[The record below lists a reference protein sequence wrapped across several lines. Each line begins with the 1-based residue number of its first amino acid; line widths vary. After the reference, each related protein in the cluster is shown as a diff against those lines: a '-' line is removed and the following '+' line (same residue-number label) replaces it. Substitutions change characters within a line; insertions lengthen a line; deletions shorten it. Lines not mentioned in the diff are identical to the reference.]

1 MRSFLTAALC
11 FWAFGAVSQNKAGET
26 KEFNAYGRDG
36 KTIIA
41 KVLTN
46 NSAKCNLFLVKVIQR
61 DESANNYATTIYFG
75 NKGTGPLTDIRILL
89 KFSKPVV
96 SVMPHFA
103 TAFKSTNGLSDDHN
117 TYAFKA
123 GRLERDAGSAI
134 VIYFTIKSKD
144 RIITEVSGSDGILQ

>member
-1 MRSFLTAALC
+1 MKNFIVATLC
-11 FWAFGAVSQNKAGET
+11 LCTIIANAQDKSTQ
-26 KEFNAYGRDG
+26 KELNAYGRDG

-41 KVLTN
+41 KVLLN
-46 NSAKCNLFLVKVIQR
+46 NGAKCNLFLIKVIQKE
-61 DESANNYATTIYFG
+61 ESANNYATTIYFG

-89 KFSKPVV
+89 KFSKPVI

-103 TAFKSTNGLSDDHN
+103 TAFKSVNGLAEDHN
-117 TYAFKA
+117 TYTFKA
-123 GRLERDAGSAI
+123 GRLERDVGSAV